1 MSHSA
6 SDAPKPAGQFQ
17 ATRWSIVLAARECS
31 TPAGEAALSWPCE
44 RYWRPLY
51 LFARRSGQSSEAAED
66 AVQGFFAQMLSG
78 QSIKVADRT
87 RGRFRSFLLT
97 SFTNYLRNQHN
108 KTVALKRGGATRLF
122 SLDVRNAEGEFVNH
136 PCSMGTPEEEFDR
149 QWAISVLDST
159 LNTMRDRYAGRG
171 KLELFNALATYL
183 GAESELAKYEETAQ
197 LVNRSPS
204 AVKVAVHRLR
214 REYREQLRETV
225 AATLQHVTE
234 VDDELNILLTA
245 LNPRR

>member
-1 MSHSA
+1 MSESRQQPFGFQTTQW
-6 SDAPKPAGQFQ
+6 SLVVEAGQQ
-17 ATRWSIVLAARECS
+17 IGKSENQLL
-31 TPAGEAALSWPCE
+31 GHLCE

-66 AVQGFFAQMLSG
+66 AVQGFFAQLLSS
-78 QSIKVADRT
+78 QSLKVADRT

-97 SFTNYLRNQHN
+97 SFTNYLRNQHSQAM
-108 KTVALKRGGATRLF
+108 TLKRGGATRLF
-122 SLDVRNAEGEFVNH
+122 SLDVRDAEGEFVNQ
-136 PCSMGTPEEEFDR
+136 PCLMGTPEEEFDR
-149 QWAISVLDST
+149 QWAISVLNST
-159 LNTMRDRYAGRG
+159 LDAMRDRYAARG

-183 GAESELAKYEETAQ
+183 GAESVPTMYEETAE

-214 REYREQLRETV
+214 REYRDALLETV
-225 AATLQHVTE
+225 AATLQHATE

>member
-1 MSHSA
+1 MSDSRQQPFGFQTTQW
-6 SDAPKPAGQFQ
+6 SLVIEAGLQVGQ
-17 ATRWSIVLAARECS
+17 SENPLL
-31 TPAGEAALSWPCE
+31 GQLCE

-66 AVQGFFAQMLSG
+66 TVQGFFAQMLSG

-122 SLDVRNAEGEFVNH
+122 SLDVRNAEGEFVIH

-159 LNTMRDRYAGRG
+159 LNTMRDRYAARG

-225 AATLQHVTE
+225 AATLQHVSE